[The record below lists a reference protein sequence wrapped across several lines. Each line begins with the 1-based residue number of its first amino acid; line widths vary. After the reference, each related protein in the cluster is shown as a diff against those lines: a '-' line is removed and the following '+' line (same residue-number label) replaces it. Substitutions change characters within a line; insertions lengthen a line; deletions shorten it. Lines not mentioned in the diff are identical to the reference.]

1 MSARHEHCP
10 ECGCEIG
17 AKKRRSVPD
26 HRRLMALIHQAF
38 TSWPEAHEFQPES
51 AEHLRAWLICKAGW
65 REATP
70 IQFGETTSP
79 DLMVLA
85 MTAAIKAA
93 NGVAFVVPHGTGVAV
108 ISPKSMSFRSMGQQ
122 EFGLLRDAITDII
135 RAETG
140 IEAEARAAA

>member
-1 MSARHEHCP
+1 MSARHDHCP

-26 HRRLMALIHQAF
+26 HRRLMALIHHAH
-38 TSWPEAHEFQPES
+38 TNWPEAHDFQPES

-70 IQFGETTSP
+70 IQFGTRMDT
-79 DLMVLA
+79 DVMVLA

-93 NGVAFVVPHGTGVAV
+93 NGTAFVVPHGTGVAV
-108 ISPKSMSFRSMGQQ
+108 ISPKSMSFKSMGQQ
-122 EFGLLRDAITDII
+122 EFGMLRDAITDIL

-140 IEAEARAAA
+140 IDSEARAT

>member
-65 REATP
+65 RQATP
-70 IQFGETTSP
+70 IQFGGDT
-79 DLMVLA
+79 DADVMVLA
-85 MTAAIKAA
+85 MTAAIRAA
-93 NGVAFVVPHGTGVAV
+93 SGTAFVVPHGTGVAV
-108 ISPKSMSFRSMGQQ
+108 IAPKSMSFKAMGQS
-122 EFGLLRDAITDII
+122 EFGLLRDAIEAVI
-135 RAETG
+135 ALETG
-140 IEAEARAAA
+140 IETKGECNG